1 MYICGYFALSYGPN
15 REVIWIIPILWVI
28 LGQNVAI
35 RPPGRVSIYR
45 VTPPPTVLLLI
56 LKKYNQAWSWM
67 YICGYIALSHGPNSE
82 VLWII
87 PIFWVIF
94 CQNKGI

>member
-1 MYICGYFALSYGPN
+1 MYICGYFTLSNGPN
-15 REVIWIIPILWVI
+15 RKVIWIIPILWVI

-35 RPPGRVSIYR
+35 RPPGSPFIGL
-45 VTPPPTVLLLI
+45 PLPPTVLLLI

-87 PIFWVIF
+87 PIFWVILG
-94 CQNKGI
+94 QNVGI